1 MYDYSNQRI
10 ILFNKEQKYAYVYN
24 ISGKVWSIM
33 DSDYKY
39 SLKTYPETIAIS
51 GNDVVEVSS
60 RNGKIM
66 SAYFISRP
74 FKFADAD
81 AMKTIRELIVRGN
94 IDRDDVKI
102 VLYGSRDLRVWHVVG
117 SSVDNSIRGV
127 SGTPYKQFI
136 IACACN
142 IEEQERIPGI
152 QVTAVKKLGNRIR

>member
-1 MYDYSNQRI
+1 
-10 ILFNKEQKYAYVYN
+10 
-24 ISGKVWSIM
+24 
-33 DSDYKY
+33 
-39 SLKTYPETIAIS
+39 
-51 GNDVVEVSS
+51 
-60 RNGKIM
+60 M

-81 AMKTIRELIVRGN
+81 AMKTIRELIMRGN
-94 IDRDDVKI
+94 IDRGDVKI

-142 IEEQERIPGI
+142 IGEQERIPGI